1 MLGLFTEEEMETKEE
16 RDARLNKQELEE
28 VSATFWMFPFIYT
41 FEVLSKHKKSKWD
54 TKSILAKVIY
64 KLI

>member
-28 VSATFWMFPFIYT
+28 VSATFWMFPVMYI
-41 FEVLSKHKKSKWD
+41 FEVLSKHKNLSQ
-54 TKSILAKVIY
+54 TPSLYYQRSFIS
-64 KLI
+64 

>member
-28 VSATFWMFPFIYT
+28 VSATFWMFPFIYMYI
-41 FEVLSKHKKSKWD
+41 W
-54 TKSILAKVIY
+54 SIK
-64 KLI
+64 